1 MLFLLFWG
9 CNSET
14 TTKTFNDNPSVTITS
29 HDTTIDVQ
37 EGQEELFRARVSDT
51 NDALTELQIAWY
63 LDEDILCDWSS
74 PDPAGESLCSVVI
87 SEEAQKVVAEVRD
100 PQSAAARAEVQL
112 NVTPSYVPTIQLLS
126 PSLGEVY
133 YRDQLIR
140 FAAEISDDEDEP
152 SDLIVEWESSLDGVL
167 TLSDAADSSGTL
179 EDFGYLSEGEHAVSL
194 SVTDS
199 SGKNATASV
208 VIMVG
213 GPNSDPTCL
222 ITSPEPSSAGVA
234 GDTVIFEAT
243 IGDDDINAN
252 ELTVQWS
259 SDKDGDFGSVIPSSN
274 GSVGLAYDGLSENTH
289 TITLTVT
296 DEVGASCTDY
306 IFYTVGT
313 PPEVVVDQ
321 PTNGAVYSTSDNIL
335 FVANV
340 SDNEDQPNEVSL
352 SWVSDIDGEISTQTA
367 TSAGV
372 AQFSASNLS
381 AGYHN
386 LIVHATDTDGLTADA
401 VVGFRVNTPPDTP
414 QISIDP
420 QVAYTT
426 DTLSVSL
433 NQTGDQ
439 DGDTVTHSY
448 LWYKN
453 GVATNQITSSIS
465 ASDTQK
471 EDIWM
476 VEVTPN
482 DGYQDGATAQASIT
496 IENTAPA
503 VSSGLIV
510 PTAPYNDDVL
520 SCSATV
526 YDPDETP
533 TESYI
538 WEDMS
543 NGTILGAGVTLDL
556 STITIS
562 PNDTIGCTI
571 TATDSSNAVGSAS
584 ISISIQNRAPSISA
598 VSVSPAS
605 ASTSDTLTCS
615 GTASEPDGDGTSA
628 SYVWENNTTGAPL
641 GTGGSLALD
650 PSQVHVSDVIT
661 CTYSVTDDSGAT
673 ASQAASVTLQ
683 NTAPFISAVDITPE
697 TPINSDTLSCSVTAE
712 DPDLESVTE
721 SFSWYNDTTGAS
733 LGTGGTLVLDPSIAV
748 AGDEIRCVAEVV
760 DVHGGSDT
768 LASLVTVI
776 STAPQF
782 TQEATISPN
791 TNVRILDTLTCSGA
805 AMDFDGS
812 IPTLAYS
819 WSNDTTGTVIGSSSS
834 LALSL
839 SVAQPTDTISC
850 TITAT
855 DVDGETATSSAS
867 VVIENSVPVID
878 SLVLSPQT
886 AYTDDDIVASVTASD
901 ADGESISL
909 VYEWSVDGI
918 VQTATSDTLSASNF
932 IKGQTVSLSV
942 TPSDSQGA
950 GQASSDS
957 IVIQNSPPEP
967 PSISIDPVT
976 AFDTDDVVCS
986 VDTPSTDLDG
996 DTITYSYSW
1005 LVDGNSTSH
1014 TSDVLSASDTN
1025 VGEIWTC
1032 LVTPNDGSEDGAFA
1046 SASTDAISG
1055 DSDGDGVLD
1064 PDDVC
1069 PGYDDNLDSN
1079 GNSVPDGCE
1088 NSLTFGYTGTP
1099 QSFIVPAN
1107 VTSISIECYG
1117 AKGWSGSN
1125 TGGEGGYT
1133 FGTLDVE
1140 EGEEFWLYVGGQG
1153 TVATGGYNPM
1163 GGGWNGGGDGQ
1174 NNSSGNHVGGG
1185 GGASDVRT
1193 VYSSN
1198 PLDSG
1203 SLLSRLIVAGGGG
1216 GATNNTGARGGHGGG
1231 SVGQDGGQHSSHHY
1245 GRGGTQTTGGSS
1257 GGAFG
1262 YGGSGTGSMTPW
1274 NGGGGGG
1281 WYGGG
1286 TSTAHSGGG
1295 GGSSY
1300 IGGVLNGTMTQGGQ
1314 SGDGQIVISYALP

>member
-1 MLFLLFWG
+1 MLFLFFWG

-14 TTKTFNDNPSVTITS
+14 TTKTFNDNPSITITS
-29 HDTTIDVQ
+29 HDGTIEVQ

-51 NDALTELQIAWY
+51 NDGLNELQVAWY
-63 LDEDILCDWSS
+63 LDEDIVCDWSN
-74 PDPAGESLCSVVI
+74 PDPAGESLCPI
-87 SEEAQKVVAEVRD
+87 IITEDAQKVVAEVRD

-112 NVTPSYVPTIQLLS
+112 SVAPSYVPTIQLLS

-140 FAAEISDDEDEP
+140 FAAEIADDEDEP
-152 SDLIVEWESSLDGVL
+152 SELLVEWESSLDGVL
-167 TLSDAADSSGTL
+167 ALNGSADSSGTL

-199 SGKNATASV
+199 SGKNTTASV

-213 GPNSDPTCL
+213 GPNSTPTCS
-222 ITSPEPSSAGVA
+222 ISSPQPSSAGVA

-243 IGDDDINAN
+243 IGDEDINAN
-252 ELTVQWS
+252 ELAVQWS
-259 SDKDGDFGSVIPSSN
+259 SDKDGNFGTVTPSSN

-321 PTNGAVYSTSDNIL
+321 PLNGSVFSTSDNIL
-335 FVANV
+335 FVANI

-352 SWVSDIDGEISTQTA
+352 SWVSDIDGEISTQSA

-386 LIVHATDTDGLTADA
+386 VIIHATDTDGLTADS

-414 QISIDP
+414 QVSIAP
-420 QVAYTT
+420 QIAYTT
-426 DTLSVSL
+426 DTLSTSL
-433 NQTGDQ
+433 VNAGDP
-439 DGDTVTHSY
+439 DGDVVTHSY
-448 LWYKN
+448 VWYKN
-453 GVATNQITSSIS
+453 GVATNQTTSSIS
-465 ASDTQK
+465 ASSTQK

-482 DGYQDGATAQASIT
+482 DGYQDGAFAQASIT
-496 IENTAPA
+496 IENTPPV
-503 VSSGLIV
+503 VSSGLV
-510 PTAPYNDDVL
+510 APSSPFNDDVL
-520 SCSATV
+520 TCSASV

-533 TESYI
+533 VESYL

-543 NGTILGAGVTLDL
+543 NGSILGTGATLDL
-556 STITIS
+556 SAITVS
-562 PNDTIGCTI
+562 PNDTIRCTI
-571 TATDSSNAVGSAS
+571 TATDSSNTADSTFVS
-584 ISISIQNRAPSISA
+584 ISLQNRDPVIASVALSPSSA
-598 VSVSPAS
+598 A
-605 ASTSDTLTCS
+605 TSDTLTCTGS
-615 GTASEPDGDGTSA
+615 YSEPDGDGISE
-628 SYVWENNTTGAPL
+628 SYSWENSTTNMSL
-641 GTGGSLALD
+641 GTGSVLGLD
-650 PSQVHVSDVIT
+650 PGQVNVSDMIT
-661 CTYSVTDDSGAT
+661 CTYSVTDDFGAT
-673 ASQAASVTLQ
+673 VSQTSSVTLQ
-683 NTAPFISAVDITPE
+683 NTEPYISDVSITPE
-697 TPINSDTLSCSVTAE
+697 TPINSDTLSCSVVAE
-712 DPDLESVTE
+712 DPDLDSLSEV
-721 SFSWYNDTTGAS
+721 FSWYNDTTGVS
-733 LGTGGTLVLDPSIAV
+733 LGSGSTLVLDPSLAV
-748 AGDEIRCVAEVV
+748 AGDDIRCVV
-760 DVHGGSDT
+760 DVTDAHGGSDS

-782 TQEATISPN
+782 TQEAMITPN
-791 TNVRILDTLTCSGA
+791 SNVRISDTLTCSGVA
-805 AMDFDGS
+805 VDFDGS
-812 IPTLAYS
+812 TPTLTYS
-819 WSNDTTGTVIGSSSS
+819 WSNDTTGDIIASSSS
-834 LALSL
+834 LSLSL
-839 SVAQPTDTISC
+839 SIAQPADTISC

-855 DVDGETATSSAS
+855 DIDGETATSSAS
-867 VVIENSVPVID
+867 VIIENSPPVID

-886 AYTDDDIVASVTASD
+886 VYTYDDIVANVTASD
-901 ADGESISL
+901 PDGETVSL
-909 VYEWSVDGI
+909 VYEWSVDGV
-918 VQTATSDTLSASNF
+918 VQTSTSDTLSFTSF
-932 IKGQTVSLSV
+932 TKGQTVALSV

-950 GQASSDS
+950 GAASGDS
-957 IVIQNSPPEP
+957 VVIQNSPPESP
-967 PSISIDPVT
+967 TISVDPIA
-976 AFDTDDVVCS
+976 AFDTDDIVCS
-986 VDTPSTDLDG
+986 VDTLSSDMDG
-996 DTITYSYSW
+996 DTVTYAYTW
-1005 LVDGNSTSH
+1005 LVNGNSTSH
-1014 TSDVLSASDTN
+1014 TSDVLSASETSF
-1025 VGEIWTC
+1025 GEVWTC
-1032 LVTPNDGSEDGAFA
+1032 VVTPNDGSEDGAFA
-1046 SASTDAISG
+1046 SASTDSING

-1088 NSLTFGYTGTP
+1088 NSLTFGYTGAP
-1099 QSFIVPAN
+1099 QSFIVPSN

-1117 AKGWSGSN
+1117 AKGWSGSHP
-1125 TGGEGGYT
+1125 GGEGGYT

-1174 NNSSGNHVGGG
+1174 SNGSGNSVGGG

-1198 PLDSG
+1198 PLDST
-1203 SLLSRLIVAGGGG
+1203 SLLSRIIVAGGGG
-1216 GATNNTGARGGHGGG
+1216 GATNNTSSRGGDGGG
-1231 SVGQDGGQHSSHHY
+1231 AVGEDGGQHNSNHY
-1245 GRGGTQTTGGSS
+1245 GRGGSQTSGGSS
-1257 GGAFG
+1257 GGGFG

-1314 SGDGQIVISYALP
+1314 NGDGQIIISYALP